1 MTLSKCVRVQVRKE
15 KMEKRWRLA
24 VREKLAMSLGCSSI
38 GNLTVVA
45 FQVWNIPECFELVKT
60 VKSFQI

>member
-1 MTLSKCVRVQVRKE
+1 MTLSKCVRAQVRKE

-24 VREKLAMSLGCSSI
+24 VREKLATSLGCSSV

-45 FQVWNIPECFELVKT
+45 FQVWDIPKCFELVKT
-60 VKSFQI
+60 VKSFHI